1 MGNAEHLERHK
12 KNQFI
17 IRLSAAALMILYF
30 SGVVLQTMAGLREYG
45 IPVAFTKL
53 SAEIGRASCRE
64 RV

>member
-30 SGVVLQTMAGLREYG
+30 SGVVLQAMAGLREYG

-53 SAEIGRASCRE
+53 SAGYCFNP
-64 RV
+64 

>member
-30 SGVVLQTMAGLREYG
+30 SGVVLQTMAGGRDYG
-45 IPVAFTKL
+45 VPVAV
-53 SAEIGRASCRE
+53 S
-64 RV
+64 